1 MLIAIIALTQAQ
13 QKPEEGFIDL
23 TEEMEKEMLNREG
36 GLENNPHSK
45 YLLPDEEKELG
56 LDFEEVPPDD
66 QRLGLP

>member
-1 MLIAIIALTQAQ
+1 
-13 QKPEEGFIDL
+13 
-23 TEEMEKEMLNREG
+23 MLNREG

-66 QRLGLP
+66 